1 MGKIGFIGL
10 GIMGRPMAK
19 NLIKAGYELVVYDV
33 VGAAVDELCGCGAE
47 RGANPADVAAKA
59 GEFIITMLPN
69 SPHVREV
76 TAGANG
82 LMDGVRSGQIVVDM
96 SSISPIVSRELNA
109 MLKEKGVEMIDA
121 PVSGGQEKAEKG
133 TLAIMAGGD
142 AAAFEKARPVLEKM
156 GATVTLVGESG
167 AGQTTKLVKPDNIRH
182 QHLRGRRGHGARQ
195 EGGVDPRKVFEA
207 IRKGLAGSQCSRTKR
222 RECSRTATSRA
233 SASTSTSRTSGTCLR
248 RAARSTAPC
257 RFRARL

>member
-109 MLKEKGVEMIDA
+109 MLKEKGVEPKDA
-121 PVSGGQEKAEKG
+121 GIIVG
-133 TLAIMAGGD
+133 TGLYGILMMARRGEMNM
-142 AAAFEKARPVLEKM
+142 AKAREMIERL
-156 GATVTLVGESG
+156 
-167 AGQTTKLVKPDNIRH
+167 
-182 QHLRGRRGHGARQ
+182 
-195 EGGVDPRKVFEA
+195 
-207 IRKGLAGSQCSRTKR
+207 LAGA
-222 RECSRTATSRA
+222 EHF
-233 SASTSTSRTSGTCLR
+233 
-248 RAARSTAPC
+248 AA
-257 RFRARL
+257 